1 MLTEVDGRLR
11 MEKRVDLHSL
21 EEISKI
27 IFKMPKGNLFT
38 IVENFT
44 YIEEFKKEE
53 DEKLKEEIN
62 KDGIITEQ
70 INKTG
75 YTDSFIL
82 YILSKMVNIKE
93 FKSIH
98 EFEKVQIYV
107 EYGYIPEIVIMID
120 LPKESE

>member
-1 MLTEVDGRLR
+1 MRKVEL
-11 MEKRVDLHSL
+11 KSL
-21 EEISKI
+21 EDIGKI
-27 IFKMPKGNLFT
+27 IFKMAKGNLFT
-38 IVENFT
+38 IVKNFT
-44 YIEEFKKEE
+44 YIEEYKEE
-53 DEKLKEEIN
+53 EDKKLIEEMN
-62 KDGIITEQ
+62 KDGIITEE
-70 INKTG
+70 INETG

-107 EYGYIPEIVIMID
+107 GYGYIPEIVIMID

>member
-1 MLTEVDGRLR
+1 MRKVEL
-11 MEKRVDLHSL
+11 KSL
-21 EEISKI
+21 EDIGKI

-38 IVENFT
+38 IVKDFT
-44 YIEEFKKEE
+44 YIEEYKEE
-53 DEKLKEEIN
+53 EDKKLLEEMNKDRIITEEIN
-62 KDGIITEQ
+62 E
-70 INKTG
+70 TG